1 MNTMEVNMK
10 KILIAMVGLAAVLT
24 LTVPVLAQAQEA
36 APDRVTVPLS
46 DPSKPAR
53 IEAHVMRG
61 SITVKGYQG
70 KDVIVE
76 AKVREKSLSKSTGLA
91 GNYRELAAIAGRTP
105 RPVVVAPGEPDRP
118 TRPFAVAVPFAT
130 APDEKSA
137 EEKAKKAAGMKKIS
151 GLAATGLEVEEEDN
165 VVHISTQAWKY
176 ATDLVIQ
183 VPTASSLEI
192 GSTNDGEIVIENI
205 SGEIEVNNS
214 FGPVALRNV
223 SGTAVIHAV
232 NGDIEVSLNRIGDK
246 PMSFSTMNGDVD
258 VTLPAEAKASLKM
271 KTQSGEV
278 YSDFDIA
285 LSRAPQKVE
294 DSEKSERG
302 KFRISFESAIYGNI
316 NGGGPEITLNTY
328 SGDIYIRKKK

>member
-1 MNTMEVNMK
+1 MEVNMK

-76 AKVREKSLSKSTGLA
+76 AKVREKSLDKSTGLA
-91 GNYRELAAIAGRTP
+91 VAYGQLAAAAAKNARPFIVAPPEPGSTP
-105 RPVVVAPGEPDRP
+105 RPALAPFFGEQQQDQ
-118 TRPFAVAVPFAT
+118 
-130 APDEKSA
+130 KSA
-137 EEKAKKAAGMKKIS
+137 EEKAKKTAGMKKIS

-165 VVHISTQAWKY
+165 TVTINTQAWKH

-183 VPTASSLEI
+183 VPAASSLEI
-192 GSTNDGEIVIENI
+192 ASTNDGEIVVENV
-205 SGEIEVNNS
+205 SGEIEINNA

-223 SGTAVIHAV
+223 SGTALIHAV
-232 NGDIEVSLNRIGDK
+232 NGDIEASLSRIGDK

-271 KTQSGEV
+271 KTQTGEV

-285 LSRAPQKVE
+285 LTRVPQKVE
-294 DSEKSERG
+294 ASEKTERG
-302 KFRISFESAIYGNI
+302 KYRISFESAIYGNI
-316 NGGGPEITLNTY
+316 NGGGPEITLNTF